1 MTSIELVLQILMALP
16 PIHSGTPAAAVGPT
30 PSGSGTLLISSCQP
44 NEVVLIQ
51 PWNISGVANADGVV
65 IVKAPAQREK
75 DDPYFI
81 RALSGSLPF
90 NGTLNANE
98 SLSASCP

>member
-1 MTSIELVLQILMALP
+1 MSTIELALQILMLLP

-30 PSGSGTLLISSCQP
+30 PSGSGILLITSCQP
-44 NEVVLIQ
+44 QDVVLIQ
-51 PWNISGVANADGVV
+51 PGNLSGVANADGVV
-65 IVKAPAQREK
+65 KIKAPAQREK
-75 DDPYFI
+75 DDSYEL
-81 RALSGSLPF
+81 RTLRGSIPF